1 MKAYEENKEKFKKF
15 GVIDFYKM
23 LNETIWDIRT
33 NTNMTEERIER
44 LFLCSKL
51 IDKIEEK
58 EGKNF

>member
-1 MKAYEENKEKFKKF
+1 M
-15 GVIDFYKM
+15 
-23 LNETIWDIRT
+23 DIRT

-58 EGKNF
+58 EGKKFLDNEKYMYMKER